1 MGQIFGPVP
10 SRRLGFSLGVD
21 VVPFKTCSLDCIYCQ
36 LGRTTTKT
44 IQRKEYI
51 TADDILREIE
61 EVLREGKRIDYI
73 TFSGSGEPTLNS
85 EIRRMISRIKELTSI
100 PLAIL
105 TNGTL
110 LYRPRIREDLMEA
123 DLVIPSLDTVT
134 QEIFEMVNRPHPS
147 LKIEKVITGIDSFS
161 QEFNG
166 KVWLE
171 IMVVKG
177 INDSLEEI
185 EKTAQVIKEMNLEK
199 IQLNTV
205 IRPPAEEFARPL
217 SKEDLKNIKTVL
229 GKKCEII
236 AEFKRSIQKAHKRDV
251 EKMILSMVKRR
262 PVTLIDISH
271 YLGLHQNEII
281 KYVETLEKKHQIKAE
296 VHSGERYYHQYRRSY
311 ANKTLT

>member
-21 VVPFKTCSLDCIYCQ
+21 TIPFKTCSLNCIYCQ
-36 LGRTTTKT
+36 LGRTINKT

-51 TADDILREIE
+51 AADDISREIE

-185 EKTAQVIKEMNLEK
+185 EKAAQVIKQMNLEK

-205 IRPPAEEFARPL
+205 VRPPAEEFARPL
-217 SKEDLKNIKTVL
+217 TREDLKNIKTVL
-229 GKKCEII
+229 GQKCEII
-236 AEFKRSIQKAHKRDV
+236 AEFKRATQKAYKRDV
-251 EKMILSMVKRR
+251 EKSILSMVKRR
-262 PVTLIDISH
+262 PVTLVDISH
-271 YLGLHQNEII
+271 SLGLHRNEII
-281 KYVETLEKKHQIKAE
+281 KYVETLEKKHQIKTK
-296 VHSGERYYHQYRRSY
+296 VHSGERYYR
-311 ANKTLT
+311 

>member
-1 MGQIFGPVP
+1 MAQIFGPVA

-21 VVPFKTCSLDCIYCQ
+21 TIPFKACSLDCVYCQ
-36 LGRTTTKT
+36 LGRTTNKT

-51 TADDILREIE
+51 AADDILREIE
-61 EVLREGKRIDYI
+61 EVLQEGKRIDYI

-85 EIRRMISRIKELTSI
+85 EIRRMINRIKELTPI
-100 PLAIL
+100 PVAIL

-110 LYRPRIREDLMEA
+110 LYQQRMREDLMGA

-134 QEIFEMVNRPHPS
+134 QEIFKMVNRPHFS
-147 LKIEKVITGIDSFS
+147 LKIEKVITGINSFS

-217 SKEDLKNIKTVL
+217 TAEELKNIKTIL
-229 GKKCEII
+229 GEKCEII
-236 AEFKRSIQKAHKRDV
+236 AKFKRPTQKVYKRDV
-251 EKMILSMVKRR
+251 EKLILSMVKRR
-262 PVTLIDISH
+262 PLTLVDISQC
-271 YLGLHQNEII
+271 LGLHRNEII
-281 KYVETLEKKHQIKAE
+281 KYVETLEKKHQIKTR
-296 VHSGERYYHQYRRSY
+296 VHSGERYYY
-311 ANKTLT
+311 

>member
-21 VVPFKTCSLDCIYCQ
+21 TIPFKTCSLNCIYCQ
-36 LGRTTTKT
+36 LGRTINKT

-51 TADDILREIE
+51 AADDILREIE

-85 EIRRMISRIKELTSI
+85 EIRRMISRVKELTSI

-110 LYRPRIREDLMEA
+110 LYQPRIREDLMEA

-147 LKIEKVITGIDSFS
+147 LKIDEVITGIDSFS

-185 EKTAQVIKEMNLEK
+185 EKAAQIIKQMNLEK

-205 IRPPAEEFARPL
+205 VRPPAEEFARPL
-217 SKEDLKNIKTVL
+217 TREYLKNIKTVL

-236 AEFKRSIQKAHKRDV
+236 AEFKRVTQKAYKRDV
-251 EKMILSMVKRR
+251 EKRILSMVKRR
-262 PVTLIDISH
+262 PVTLVDISH
-271 YLGLHQNEII
+271 SLGLHRNEII
-281 KYVETLEKKHQIKAE
+281 KYVETLEKKHQVKTK
-296 VHSGERYYHQYRRSY
+296 VHSGERYYH
-311 ANKTLT
+311 

>member
-21 VVPFKTCSLDCIYCQ
+21 TIPFKTCSLNCIYCQ
-36 LGRTTTKT
+36 LGRTINKT

-51 TADDILREIE
+51 AADDILREIE

-185 EKTAQVIKEMNLEK
+185 EKAAQVIKQMNLEK

-205 IRPPAEEFARPL
+205 VRPPAEEFARPL
-217 SKEDLKNIKTVL
+217 TADDLNNIKTVL

-236 AEFKRSIQKAHKRDV
+236 AEFKRVTQKAYKRDV
-251 EKMILSMVKRR
+251 EKRILSMVKRR
-262 PVTLIDISH
+262 PVTLVDISH
-271 YLGLHQNEII
+271 SLGLHRNEII
-281 KYVETLEKKHQIKAE
+281 KYVETLEKKHQIKTK
-296 VHSGERYYHQYRRSY
+296 VHSGERYYH
-311 ANKTLT
+311 

>member
-21 VVPFKTCSLDCIYCQ
+21 TIPFKTCSLNCIYCQ
-36 LGRTTTKT
+36 LGRTINKT

-51 TADDILREIE
+51 AADDILREIE

-185 EKTAQVIKEMNLEK
+185 EKAAQVIKQMNLEK

-205 IRPPAEEFARPL
+205 VRPPAEEFARPL
-217 SKEDLKNIKTVL
+217 TREDLNNIKTVL

-236 AEFKRSIQKAHKRDV
+236 AEFKRATQKAYKRDV
-251 EKMILSMVKRR
+251 EKSILSMVKRR
-262 PVTLIDISH
+262 PVTLVDISH
-271 YLGLHQNEII
+271 SLGLHRNEII
-281 KYVETLEKKHQIKAE
+281 KYVETLEKKHQVKTE
-296 VHSGERYYHQYRRSY
+296 VHSGERYYR
-311 ANKTLT
+311 

>member
-21 VVPFKTCSLDCIYCQ
+21 TIPFKTCSLNCIYCQ
-36 LGRTTTKT
+36 LGRTINKT

-51 TADDILREIE
+51 AADDILREIE

-100 PLAIL
+100 PLAIM

-185 EKTAQVIKEMNLEK
+185 EKAAQVIKQMNLEK

-205 IRPPAEEFARPL
+205 VRPPAEEFARPL
-217 SKEDLKNIKTVL
+217 TREDLNNIKTVL

-236 AEFKRSIQKAHKRDV
+236 AEFKRATQKAYKRDV
-251 EKMILSMVKRR
+251 EKRILSMVKRR
-262 PVTLIDISH
+262 PVTLVDISH
-271 YLGLHQNEII
+271 SLGLHRNEII
-281 KYVETLEKKHQIKAE
+281 KYVETLEKKHQVKTE
-296 VHSGERYYHQYRRSY
+296 VHSGERYYR
-311 ANKTLT
+311 

>member
-21 VVPFKTCSLDCIYCQ
+21 TIPFKTCSLNCIYCQ
-36 LGRTTTKT
+36 LGRTINKT

-51 TADDILREIE
+51 AADDVLREIE

-147 LKIEKVITGIDSFS
+147 LKIEKVIAGIDSFS
-161 QEFNG
+161 QQFNG

-185 EKTAQVIKEMNLEK
+185 EKAAQVIKQMNLEK

-205 IRPPAEEFARPL
+205 VRPPAEEFARPL
-217 SKEDLKNIKTVL
+217 TREDLNNIKTVL

-236 AEFKRSIQKAHKRDV
+236 AEFKRATQKAYKRDV
-251 EKMILSMVKRR
+251 EKRILSMVKRR
-262 PVTLIDISH
+262 PVTLVDISH
-271 YLGLHQNEII
+271 SLGLHRNEII
-281 KYVETLEKKHQIKAE
+281 KYVETLEKNHQVKTE
-296 VHSGERYYHQYRRSY
+296 VHSGERYYR
-311 ANKTLT
+311 

>member
-21 VVPFKTCSLDCIYCQ
+21 TIPFKTCSLDCTYCQ
-36 LGRTTTKT
+36 LGRTINKT

-51 TADDILREIE
+51 AADDILREIE

-147 LKIEKVITGIDSFS
+147 LKIENVITGIDSFS

-185 EKTAQVIKEMNLEK
+185 EKAAQVIEQMNLEK

-205 IRPPAEEFARPL
+205 VRPPAEEFARPL
-217 SKEDLKNIKTVL
+217 TREDLNNIKTVL

-236 AEFKRSIQKAHKRDV
+236 AEFKRATQKAYKRDV
-251 EKMILSMVKRR
+251 EKRILSMVKRR
-262 PVTLIDISH
+262 PVTLVDISH
-271 YLGLHQNEII
+271 SLGLHRNEII
-281 KYVETLEKKHQIKAE
+281 KYVETLEKKHQVKTE
-296 VHSGERYYHQYRRSY
+296 VHSGERYYR
-311 ANKTLT
+311 

>member
-21 VVPFKTCSLDCIYCQ
+21 TIPFKTCSLNCIYCQ
-36 LGRTTTKT
+36 LGRTINKT

-51 TADDILREIE
+51 AADDILREIKK
-61 EVLREGKRIDYI
+61 VLREGKRIDYI

-85 EIRRMISRIKELTSI
+85 EIRRIISRIKQLTSI

-185 EKTAQVIKEMNLEK
+185 EKAAQVIKQMNLEK

-205 IRPPAEEFARPL
+205 VRPPAEEFAQPL
-217 SKEDLKNIKTVL
+217 TAEDLKNIKTVL

-236 AEFKRSIQKAHKRDV
+236 AEFKRATQKAYKRDV
-251 EKMILSMVKRR
+251 EKRILSMVKRR
-262 PVTLIDISH
+262 PVTLVDISRS
-271 YLGLHQNEII
+271 LGLHRNEII
-281 KYVETLEKKHQIKAE
+281 KYVETLEKKYQIRTK
-296 VHSGERYYHQYRRSY
+296 VHSGERYYH
-311 ANKTLT
+311 

>member
-21 VVPFKTCSLDCIYCQ
+21 TIPFKTCSLNCIYCQ
-36 LGRTTTKT
+36 LGRTINKT

-51 TADDILREIE
+51 AADDILREIE

-85 EIRRMISRIKELTSI
+85 EIRRMISRVKELTSI

-147 LKIEKVITGIDSFS
+147 LKIDEIITGIDSFS

-166 KVWLE
+166 
-171 IMVVKG
+171 
-177 INDSLEEI
+177 
-185 EKTAQVIKEMNLEK
+185 
-199 IQLNTV
+199 
-205 IRPPAEEFARPL
+205 
-217 SKEDLKNIKTVL
+217 
-229 GKKCEII
+229 
-236 AEFKRSIQKAHKRDV
+236 
-251 EKMILSMVKRR
+251 
-262 PVTLIDISH
+262 
-271 YLGLHQNEII
+271 
-281 KYVETLEKKHQIKAE
+281 
-296 VHSGERYYHQYRRSY
+296 
-311 ANKTLT
+311 

>member
-21 VVPFKTCSLDCIYCQ
+21 TIPFKTCSLNCIYCQ
-36 LGRTTTKT
+36 LGRTINKT
-44 IQRKEYI
+44 IQRKKYI
-51 TADDILREIE
+51 AADDILREIE

-185 EKTAQVIKEMNLEK
+185 EKAAQVIKQMNLEK

-205 IRPPAEEFARPL
+205 VRPPAEEFARPL
-217 SKEDLKNIKTVL
+217 TREDLNNIKTVL

-236 AEFKRSIQKAHKRDV
+236 AEFKRATQKAYKRDV
-251 EKMILSMVKRR
+251 EKRILSMVKRR
-262 PVTLIDISH
+262 PVTLVDISH
-271 YLGLHQNEII
+271 SLGLHRNEII
-281 KYVETLEKKHQIKAE
+281 KYVETLEKKHQVKTE
-296 VHSGERYYHQYRRSY
+296 VHSGERYYR
-311 ANKTLT
+311 

>member
-21 VVPFKTCSLDCIYCQ
+21 TIPFKTCSLNCIYCQ
-36 LGRTTTKT
+36 LGRTINKT

-51 TADDILREIE
+51 AADDILREIE

-185 EKTAQVIKEMNLEK
+185 EKAAQVIKQMNLEK

-205 IRPPAEEFARPL
+205 VRPPAEEFARPL
-217 SKEDLKNIKTVL
+217 TREDLNNIKTVL

-236 AEFKRSIQKAHKRDV
+236 AEFKRATQKAYKRDV
-251 EKMILSMVKRR
+251 EKRILSMVKRR
-262 PVTLIDISH
+262 PVTLVDISH
-271 YLGLHQNEII
+271 SLGLHRNEII
-281 KYVETLEKKHQIKAE
+281 KYVEALEKKHQIRTK
-296 VHSGERYYHQYRRSY
+296 VHSGERYYR
-311 ANKTLT
+311 

>member
-21 VVPFKTCSLDCIYCQ
+21 TIPFKTCSLDCTYCQ
-36 LGRTTTKT
+36 LGRTINKT

-51 TADDILREIE
+51 AADDILREIE

-185 EKTAQVIKEMNLEK
+185 EKTAQVIKQMNLEK

-205 IRPPAEEFARPL
+205 VRPPAEEFARPL
-217 SKEDLKNIKTVL
+217 TREDLNNIKTVL

-236 AEFKRSIQKAHKRDV
+236 AEFKRATQKAYKRDV
-251 EKMILSMVKRR
+251 EKRILSMVKRR
-262 PVTLIDISH
+262 PVTLVDISH
-271 YLGLHQNEII
+271 SLGLHRNEII
-281 KYVETLEKKHQIKAE
+281 KYVETLEKKHQVKTE
-296 VHSGERYYHQYRRSY
+296 VHSGERYYR
-311 ANKTLT
+311 

>member
-21 VVPFKTCSLDCIYCQ
+21 TIPFKTCSLDCIYCQ
-36 LGRTTTKT
+36 LGRTINKT
-44 IQRKEYI
+44 IQRREYI
-51 TADDILREIE
+51 AADDILREIE
-61 EVLREGKRIDYI
+61 EILREGKRIDYI

-85 EIRRMISRIKELTSI
+85 EIRRIISRIKQLTSI

-110 LYRPRIREDLMEA
+110 LYQPRMREDLMEA
-123 DLVIPSLDTVT
+123 DLVIPSLDAVT
-134 QEIFEMVNRPHPS
+134 QEIFEAVNRPHPS

-185 EKTAQVIKEMNLEK
+185 EKTARVIKQMNLEK

-205 IRPPAEEFARPL
+205 VRPPAEEFARPL
-217 SKEDLKNIKTVL
+217 TREDLKNIKTIL

-236 AEFKRSIQKAHKRDV
+236 AEFKRVTQKAYKRDV
-251 EKMILSMVKRR
+251 EKRILSMVKRR
-262 PVTLIDISH
+262 PVTLVDISQC
-271 YLGLHQNEII
+271 LGLHRNEII
-281 KYVETLEKKHQIKAE
+281 KYVEILEKKHQIKTK
-296 VHSGERYYHQYRRSY
+296 VHSGERYYH
-311 ANKTLT
+311 

>member
-21 VVPFKTCSLDCIYCQ
+21 TIPFKTCSLNCIYCQ
-36 LGRTTTKT
+36 LGRTINKT

-51 TADDILREIE
+51 AADDILREIE

-73 TFSGSGEPTLNS
+73 TFSGSGEPALNS

-185 EKTAQVIKEMNLEK
+185 EKAAQVIKQMNLEK

-205 IRPPAEEFARPL
+205 VRPPAEEFARPL
-217 SKEDLKNIKTVL
+217 TREYLKNIKTVL

-236 AEFKRSIQKAHKRDV
+236 AEFKRATQKAYKRDV
-251 EKMILSMVKRR
+251 EKRILSMVKRR
-262 PVTLIDISH
+262 PVTLVDISH
-271 YLGLHQNEII
+271 SLGLHRNEII
-281 KYVETLEKKHQIKAE
+281 KYVETLEKKHQVKTE
-296 VHSGERYYHQYRRSY
+296 VHSGERYYR
-311 ANKTLT
+311 

>member
-21 VVPFKTCSLDCIYCQ
+21 TIPFKTCSLNCIYCQ
-36 LGRTTTKT
+36 LGRTINKT

-51 TADDILREIE
+51 AADDILREIE

-185 EKTAQVIKEMNLEK
+185 EKAAQVIKQMNLEK

-205 IRPPAEEFARPL
+205 VRPPAEEFARPL
-217 SKEDLKNIKTVL
+217 TREDLNNIKTVL

-236 AEFKRSIQKAHKRDV
+236 AQFKRATQKAYKRDV
-251 EKMILSMVKRR
+251 EKRILSMVKRR
-262 PVTLIDISH
+262 PVTLVDISH
-271 YLGLHQNEII
+271 SLGLHRNEII
-281 KYVETLEKKHQIKAE
+281 KYVETLEKKHQIKTK
-296 VHSGERYYHQYRRSY
+296 VHSGERYYH
-311 ANKTLT
+311 

>member
-21 VVPFKTCSLDCIYCQ
+21 TIPFKTCSLDCIYCQ
-36 LGRTTTKT
+36 LGRTINKT
-44 IQRKEYI
+44 IQRREYI
-51 TADDILREIE
+51 AADDILREIE

-85 EIRRMISRIKELTSI
+85 EIRRIISRVKELTSI

-110 LYRPRIREDLMEA
+110 LYQPRMREDLMEA

-134 QEIFEMVNRPHPS
+134 QEIFEIVNRPHPS

-185 EKTAQVIKEMNLEK
+185 EKTAQVIKQMNLEK

-205 IRPPAEEFARPL
+205 VRPPAEEFARPL
-217 SKEDLKNIKTVL
+217 TAENLKNIKTVL

-236 AEFKRSIQKAHKRDV
+236 AQFKRAIQKAYKRDV
-251 EKMILSMVKRR
+251 EKRILSMVKRR
-262 PVTLIDISH
+262 PVTLVDISRS
-271 YLGLHQNEII
+271 LGLHRNEII
-281 KYVETLEKKHQIKAE
+281 KYVETLEKKYQIRTK
-296 VHSGERYYHQYRRSY
+296 VHSGERYYH
-311 ANKTLT
+311 

>member
-1 MGQIFGPVP
+1 MAQIFGPVA

-21 VVPFKTCSLDCIYCQ
+21 TIPFKTCSLDCVYCQ
-36 LGRTTTKT
+36 LGRTTNKT

-51 TADDILREIE
+51 AADDILREIE
-61 EVLREGKRIDYI
+61 EVLQEGKRIDYI

-85 EIRRMISRIKELTSI
+85 EIRGMINRIKELTPI
-100 PLAIL
+100 PVAIL

-110 LYRPRIREDLMEA
+110 LYQQRMREDLMGA

-134 QEIFEMVNRPHPS
+134 QEIFKMVNRPHPS
-147 LKIEKVITGIDSFS
+147 LKIEKVITGIDTFS
-161 QEFNG
+161 QEFTG

-217 SKEDLKNIKTVL
+217 STEDLKNIKTIL
-229 GKKCEII
+229 GEKCEII
-236 AEFKRSIQKAHKRDV
+236 VKFKRPTQKVYKRDV
-251 EKMILSMVKRR
+251 EKLILSMVKRR
-262 PVTLIDISH
+262 PVTLVDISQC
-271 YLGLHQNEII
+271 LGLHRNEII
-281 KYVETLEKKHQIKAE
+281 KYVETLEKKHQIKTK
-296 VHSGERYYHQYRRSY
+296 VHSGERYYH
-311 ANKTLT
+311 

>member
-21 VVPFKTCSLDCIYCQ
+21 TIPFKTCSLDCIYCQ
-36 LGRTTTKT
+36 LGRTINKT
-44 IQRKEYI
+44 IQRREYI
-51 TADDILREIE
+51 AADDILREIE
-61 EVLREGKRIDYI
+61 EILREGKRIDYI

-85 EIRRMISRIKELTSI
+85 EIRRMISRVKELTSI

-110 LYRPRIREDLMEA
+110 LYQPRMREDLMEA
-123 DLVIPSLDTVT
+123 DLVIPSLDAVT
-134 QEIFEMVNRPHPS
+134 QEIFEAVNRPHPS

-185 EKTAQVIKEMNLEK
+185 EKTARVIKQMNLEK

-205 IRPPAEEFARPL
+205 VRPPAEEFARPL
-217 SKEDLKNIKTVL
+217 TREDLKNIKTIL

-236 AEFKRSIQKAHKRDV
+236 AEFKRVTQKAYKRDV
-251 EKMILSMVKRR
+251 EKRILSMVKRR
-262 PVTLIDISH
+262 PVTLVDISQC
-271 YLGLHQNEII
+271 LGLHRNEII
-281 KYVETLEKKHQIKAE
+281 KYVEILEKKHQIKTK
-296 VHSGERYYHQYRRSY
+296 VHSGERYYH
-311 ANKTLT
+311 